1 MQNQKEGWGK
11 SESKRRSMEKRNVCL
26 RKKLR
31 KQFVQ
36 KKNYPVLELSLKSF
50 YVLFHRFFNLKK
62 N

>member
-1 MQNQKEGWGK
+1 MMQNQKEGWGK

-36 KKNYPVLELSLKSF
+36 KKKLPGFGAFSEKFLCSF
-50 YVLFHRFFNLKK
+50 S
-62 N
+62 